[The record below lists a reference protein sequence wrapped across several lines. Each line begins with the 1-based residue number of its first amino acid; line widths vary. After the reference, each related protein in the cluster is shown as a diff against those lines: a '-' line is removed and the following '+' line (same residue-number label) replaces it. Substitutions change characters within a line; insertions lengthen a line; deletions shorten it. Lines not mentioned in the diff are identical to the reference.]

1 MEWAKKESEKS
12 KETSISRVNAWLHV
26 SLCKD
31 VYTFNVC
38 WLWKECIARLITI
51 IFAKLKIFM
60 FLKDFYWS
68 IVALQCCASFYCTAK
83 WISYQFSSSVVS
95 NSLWPHGL
103 YHARLPCPSPTP
115 RACSNSCLWS
125 QWCHST
131 ISSFVVPFSSCLH
144 SFSTLFQG
152 ISSSHEGAK
161 VLELQLQH
169 QSFK

>member
-51 IFAKLKIFM
+51 IFAKLPTLSLKIFM

-68 IVALQCCASFYCTAK
+68 IVAFQCCASFYRTAK
-83 WISYQFSSSVVS
+83 WKLSVQFLIGVQLFVTPWTAPCQASLSITNSWSLLKLMSIESVMPS
-95 NSLWPHGL
+95 NHFILF
-103 YHARLPCPSPTP
+103 CPLLIDE
-115 RACSNSCLWS
+115 C
-125 QWCHST
+125 
-131 ISSFVVPFSSCLH
+131 I
-144 SFSTLFQG
+144 
-152 ISSSHEGAK
+152 
-161 VLELQLQH
+161 
-169 QSFK
+169 